1 MFAFYLFHSYAIFST
16 KIQNQ
21 PDLQQIQITF
31 VPLHSPFRGQT
42 LRKQKGSALYSIN
55 RQFKK
60 YNEAQRTAHIK
71 WVALLCVVQAFGD
84 AFEYARGQ
92 PTFFAY
98 KL

>member
-1 MFAFYLFHSYAIFST
+1 MSAYIITECFLEVIKNYLTYNNF
-16 KIQNQ
+16 
-21 PDLQQIQITF
+21 QITF
-31 VPLHSPFRGQT
+31 VPLHSPFGDSIAEI
-42 LRKQKGSALYSIN
+42 KGSALYSIN

-84 AFEYARGQ
+84 AFEYAQGQ

-98 KL
+98 KLC